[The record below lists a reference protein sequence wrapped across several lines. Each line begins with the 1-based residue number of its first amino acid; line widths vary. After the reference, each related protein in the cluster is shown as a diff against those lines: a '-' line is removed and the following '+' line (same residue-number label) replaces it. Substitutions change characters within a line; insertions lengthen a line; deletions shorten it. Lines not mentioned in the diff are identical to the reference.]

1 MNGFD
6 FQDEVVKEEKP
17 IDFRKYVFKIL
28 RRWPYIFL
36 FFAISTTLGLLYNRY
51 ANPVYSIK
59 GQFITK
65 KFTESK
71 SVIPGVVD
79 AGYFLGG
86 QQEVY
91 EEIPLLKSNK
101 KIEETLNRL
110 NFRVSY
116 FAEGYVKT
124 VEQKTG
130 NGFQVIIDTLTGANV
145 PYGLKIFVNKK
156 SNQEFQLNVEG
167 SVQWENL
174 LEDKTFKYNE
184 NYRVGDWHFEVRGG
198 NGSAAMDQNKYFF
211 VINKKESLINEYKR
225 RLNISWKQQGSAIL
239 NMYMESVIPEKDIK
253 FMKTYYEVVEEL
265 GLKEKNQN
273 LENTINFIDEQ
284 MAMISDS
291 IILFQENI
299 DDLQLENR
307 GLTLGSQNIFTQLNT
322 LDQQKAE
329 VLLQERYYDYL
340 KSYINQNRS
349 SGVFAPSLIGLDA
362 PLLDDLVEQYVQQ
375 KQADKIYQN
384 SQNFKNPLVNRQDS
398 MRKRLEKNIFEA
410 LRSYRQVNRERLQTI
425 NQKSDFLLSS
435 MSELQGELRELNQF
449 KRLLE
454 LNQSLFD
461 LFLRRKTEAA
471 ISKASATSDYQLIEA
486 PSYSNNPVRPNS
498 ERNLLVAMAL
508 GLFLPIAFFFIKDFT
523 NPRIMDKDDLD
534 RNSDIPLLGNIAHKI
549 DESNT
554 IVKDKPKSLVAESFR
569 ALRANLKYLQ
579 GKDKKQAKSFMVT
592 SSVSGEGKT
601 FCSLNLAYTLASSGR
616 KTILIGADMRKPNLT
631 DFIEAYPDKGLSEYL
646 AGYAEKNEIVIN
658 GKTKNLW
665 FVVAGAVPPN
675 PSELLAGGKMGEF
688 LTELR
693 SEFDAIVIDTSPIG
707 LVADAMEILPF
718 IDHTLLIVRQG
729 ESMKQALSMV
739 NNLYKE
745 GKIKPMSVIFNDIQ
759 LRKGG
764 YGYYGGY
771 IYGMGYG
778 GYGYGYYDEDH
789 KKKSKNPF
797 KRRGK

>member
-6 FQDEVVKEEKP
+6 FQDEAVKEEKP
-17 IDFRKYVFKIL
+17 VDILKYVFKVL
-28 RRWPYIFL
+28 RRWPFILL
-36 FFAISTTLGLLYNRY
+36 FFAFSTTLGILYNRY
-51 ANPVYSIK
+51 ANPVYSIQ

-65 KFTESK
+65 KFTENK
-71 SVIPGVVD
+71 SIIPGLVD

-86 QQEVY
+86 TQEVY
-91 EEIPLLKSNK
+91 EEIPLLKSNR
-101 KIEETLNRL
+101 KIEETISRL
-110 NFRVSY
+110 NFRISY

-130 NGFQVIIDTLTGANV
+130 NGFEIITDTLTGTDV
-145 PYGLKIFVNKK
+145 PYGLEIYVNKK
-156 SNQEFQLNVEG
+156 SDKEFQLDVQG
-167 SVQWENL
+167 SEKWENL
-174 LEDKTFKYNE
+174 LEDQSFSYNE
-184 NYRVGDWHFEVRGG
+184 NYQIKDWHFQFKAG
-198 NGSAAMDQNKYFF
+198 NGNASTEKNKFYFI
-211 VINKKESLINEYKR
+211 INKTESLVNEYKK

-239 NMYMESVIPEKDIK
+239 NMSMESVIPEKDIQ
-253 FMKTYYEVVEEL
+253 FMNTYYEVVEEL

-291 IILFQENI
+291 IIRFQEKI
-299 DDLQLENR
+299 DNLQLENR
-307 GLTLGSQNIFTQLNT
+307 ELTLGSQTIFSKLNS
-322 LDQQKAE
+322 LDEQKAE

-340 KSYINQNRS
+340 KSYINQDRQA
-349 SGVFAPSLIGLDA
+349 GVFAPSLIGLDA
-362 PLLDDLVEQYVQQ
+362 PLLDDLVEQYIQQ
-375 KQADKIYQN
+375 KQQDKVLRN
-384 SQNFKNPLVNRQDS
+384 SENFKNPLVNREDS
-398 MRKRLEKNIFEA
+398 IRKRLQKNIFEA
-410 LRSYRQVNRERLQTI
+410 LRSYGEVNREKLEEI
-425 NQKSDFLLSS
+425 EQKSSFFLSS
-435 MSELQGELRELNQF
+435 MGELQGEMRELNQF

-498 ERNLLVAMAL
+498 ERNLLVAMGL
-508 GLFLPIAFFFIKDFT
+508 GLFLPIALFFIKDFT
-523 NPRIMDKDDLD
+523 NPRIMDRDDLD
-534 RNSDIPLLGNIAHKI
+534 RNSDMPLLGNIAHKI
-549 DESNT
+549 VDTNT
-554 IVKDKPKSLVAESFR
+554 IVKDQPKSLVAESFR

-601 FCSLNLAYTLASSGR
+601 FCSLNLAYTLAASGR

-631 DFIEAYPDKGLSEYL
+631 DFIEAYPNKGLSEYL
-646 AGYAEKNEIVIN
+646 ADYASKEEVIISGN
-658 GKTKNLW
+658 TKNLS
-665 FVVAGAVPPN
+665 FMGAGAVPPN
-675 PSELLAGGKMGEF
+675 PSELLAGGKMGE
-688 LTELR
+688 LLSSLR
-693 SEFDAIVIDTSPIG
+693 EEFDAIVIDTSPIG

-729 ESMKQALSMV
+729 VSMKQALSMV
-739 NNLYKE
+739 NGLYKE

-759 LRKGG
+759 MRKKG

-789 KKKSKNPF
+789 KKSKNPF
-797 KRRGK
+797 KRKKK